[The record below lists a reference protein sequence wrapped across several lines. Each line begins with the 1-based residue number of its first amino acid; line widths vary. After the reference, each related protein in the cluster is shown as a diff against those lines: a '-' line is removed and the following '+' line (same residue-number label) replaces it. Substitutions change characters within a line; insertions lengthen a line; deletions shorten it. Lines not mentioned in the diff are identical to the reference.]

1 MRLELSPRPALLAA
15 IATLPAAVP
24 AAALAQSAAEPVATS
39 ASAVVLDYANVVATG
54 STIILNR
61 LPIKLPNGSYIYKD
75 VTINLTASTT
85 GVLTVSPA
93 KPAQTASPPVLS
105 AKFNAG
111 TYVYPSNPN
120 YGLVLVGPSVV
131 AAQSITR
138 WQTNAAPT
146 LLKYCGIPTT
156 FYVGDIKQNPLY
168 ATRLKPAGITSTE
181 YSYGIIEDGST
192 CGGQWGA
199 GTIIGASQSGDYLTV
214 ASFKTTT
221 GQDAATPQSRYTY
234 RLK

>member
-1 MRLELSPRPALLAA
+1 MRLELSPRSALLAA
-15 IATLPAAVP
+15 IAISPAAVP
-24 AAALAQSAAEPVATS
+24 AAALAQSAEPAATS
-39 ASAVVLDYANVVATG
+39 ASTVILDYSNVVATG

-131 AAQSITR
+131 SAQSITR
-138 WQTNAAPT
+138 WQTNAEPT
-146 LLKYCGIPTT
+146 LGRYCGIPTT

-168 ATRLKPAGITSTE
+168 ATRLKPAGIASTE
-181 YSYGIIEDGST
+181 YSYGIIEDGAA
-192 CGGQWGA
+192 CNGQWGA
-199 GTIIGASQSGDYLTV
+199 GTIIGASQSGDYLTI
-214 ASFKTTT
+214 ASFRTTA
-221 GQDAATPQSRYTY
+221 GQDAATPQARYTY